1 MGQGYTQPVCRCLL
15 FPSPSTCLHIA
26 EWGGGGRGEESSD
39 EKRGKCGGMK
49 RKKGIK
55 KGEKETMDETRGRGE
70 RERHRETHTHT
81 YTYTNTHAHD
91 QNCRK
96 RIRGKDD
103 LQFLSLRIM
112 FSRVSHSS
120 LPLPFSFS
128 LRRVVN
134 CYGYEVAQVLHVNHQ
149 VVRGG
154 SVGVCESVS
163 VWESG
168 RERETSITP
177 RKCCEN
183 LKAHQIDT
191 AR

>member
-1 MGQGYTQPVCRCLL
+1 MK
-15 FPSPSTCLHIA
+15 H
-26 EWGGGGRGEESSD
+26 EE
-39 EKRGKCGGMK
+39 
-49 RKKGIK
+49 
-55 KGEKETMDETRGRGE
+55 GE
-70 RERHRETHTHT
+70 RERDTEKHTHTHT

-154 SVGVCESVS
+154 SVGVCESVCVCGS
-163 VWESG
+163 LG
-168 RERETSITP
+168 EREKRVSRPGNVVKI
-177 RKCCEN
+177 
-183 LKAHQIDT
+183 
-191 AR
+191 